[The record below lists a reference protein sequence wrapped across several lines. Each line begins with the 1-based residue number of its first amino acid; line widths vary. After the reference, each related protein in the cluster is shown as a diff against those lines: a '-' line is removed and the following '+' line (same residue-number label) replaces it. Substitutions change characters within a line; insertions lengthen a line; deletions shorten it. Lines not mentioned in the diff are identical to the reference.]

1 MVRILLRPTHSYELE
16 ACLDVRDMSTAGE
29 RAAWVRTRLIYILRR
44 LKCSAGTSL
53 NWRNLGTSTRSCKVS
68 MGRMGTP
75 RMLVMDT
82 SLATP
87 NLRND
92 TSLVLICR

>member
-44 LKCSAGTSL
+44 LKSWFGRYEPQLAQPGYQHPQLQGQYGQNGYPANAGYGYQPSYTQPQ
-53 NWRNLGTSTRSCKVS
+53 K
-68 MGRMGTP
+68 
-75 RMLVMDT
+75 
-82 SLATP
+82 
-87 NLRND
+87 
-92 TSLVLICR
+92 